1 MKNSEK
7 SILVVGAGLSG
18 VSVSVQLLQAG
29 AKVTLIDNGINHS
42 SRIAA
47 GLINPLVFRR
57 MTKSWRADEF
67 IHYLKT
73 FYRELQKA
81 TSQSF
86 FHPMPVRRLFA
97 TEQEHDLW
105 LEKQRSPQFEQ
116 YMHPLSEEDYNYS
129 EGKNPHGSGRVK
141 ETFCINV
148 AAFFNATQLWI
159 KKNGVILF
167 EEFDTSTL
175 EKLHYKGVKYDEIV
189 FCQGYLNPSNKWF
202 GALPIE
208 QTKGELLTIKS
219 ELLPEDVSLN
229 RKSFVLPIGKQTFK
243 VGSNYAWN
251 DPTTHVTEQA
261 KREILH
267 NLSFITDDTIIQ
279 IDQEAGVRPTTRNR
293 RPLIGTHPEHKN
305 YHIFNGL
312 GAKGYMLAPLLS
324 KEFVDHILKGAP
336 LNTEVDIKRHF

>member
-1 MKNSEK
+1 MEHSEK

-18 VSVSVQLLQAG
+18 VCVSVQSLRAG
-29 AKVTLIDNGINHS
+29 ARVTLVDNGINHS

-67 IHYLKT
+67 INYLKT
-73 FYRELQKA
+73 FYSTLEKD

-86 FHPMPVRRLFA
+86 FHPMPVRRLFSSA
-97 TEQEHDLW
+97 QEHDLW
-105 LEKQRSPQFEQ
+105 LEKQNTPQFNP
-116 YMHPLSEEDYNYS
+116 YMHPVSDEDYNYS
-129 EGKNPHGSGRVK
+129 EGKNPYGSGRMK
-141 ETFCINV
+141 ETFCISI
-148 AAFFNATQLWI
+148 AEFFDAVLSWI
-159 KKNGVILF
+159 KRHGVILS
-167 EEFDTSTL
+167 EEFDASNL
-175 EKLHYKGVKYDEIV
+175 KELHYKGVTYDEVV

-202 GALPIE
+202 GTLPIE

-229 RKSFVLPIGKQTFK
+229 RKSFVLPMGQHTFK
-243 VGSNYAWN
+243 VGSTYGWN
-251 DPTTHVTEQA
+251 DATTHITEEA

-267 NLSFITDDTIIQ
+267 NLSFITDDKIVPIG
-279 IDQEAGVRPTTRNR
+279 QEAGVRPTTRNR
-293 RPLIGTHPEHKN
+293 RPLLGTHPEFKN

-324 KEFVDHILKGAP
+324 KEFVNYLLEGTP
-336 LNTEVDIKRHF
+336 LNTEVDIKKHF